1 MEELYT
7 KLFVNSE
14 RSHEDLLASVAQ
26 ACAGKIEAGW
36 TVVSG
41 DYEMD
46 VRPNDEGTEE
56 ARRKHPGDFLYYP
69 FIVEVVT
76 EGDPDEAE
84 NYVGF
89 VGALMAKLY
98 ENGMKVVA
106 SCDWE
111 DDLPGCG
118 RLGA

>member
-14 RSHEDLLASVAQ
+14 RSQQDLFAFVAEVSS
-26 ACAGKIEAGW
+26 GEGEERW

-46 VRPNDEGTEE
+46 VRLNDEGTEE
-56 ARRKHPGDFLYYP
+56 ARRTHPGDFLYFP
-69 FIVEVVT
+69 FTVEVVA
-76 EGDPDEAE
+76 EGNPSDVA
-84 NYVGF
+84 NYVRF
-89 VGALMAKLY
+89 VGSLMTELHAK
-98 ENGMKVVA
+98 GMQVVA

-111 DDLPGCG
+111 GELPGRG
-118 RLGA
+118 RLGV